1 MPRTEKKMKKIL
13 LILIS
18 LFLIT
23 ACAHLPPAGKITY
36 KESLYQYFVVAE
48 GGSQGSINN
57 LGEIVYITRTGM
69 ISTTRGRLK
78 DTSYDKRF
86 PRINDSGEVVY
97 CGPAKPTGEGPWT
110 VYSTARGR
118 IASGFT
124 PSINNLGEIVYIVE
138 QADRLTIKSTT
149 RSTLMNIKHRPAGYH
164 LDINN
169 KGEVVYKADNQIFS
183 TTRGLITTVAG
194 SPPSDITINNL
205 GDIIYSSI
213 KGVFYM
219 DGTNLTA
226 KLSKISTLSRF
237 GGPVD
242 VNDYGDFVFSLWF
255 SGSDKSYLLL
265 ATQRPEYYE
274 NKYNSW
280 KKFPDNKI
288 PSAP

>member
-1 MPRTEKKMKKIL
+1 MYM
-13 LILIS
+13 
-18 LFLIT
+18 
-23 ACAHLPPAGKITY
+23 
-36 KESLYQYFVVAE
+36 
-48 GGSQGSINN
+48 
-57 LGEIVYITRTGM
+57 
-69 ISTTRGRLK
+69 
-78 DTSYDKRF
+78 
-86 PRINDSGEVVY
+86 
-97 CGPAKPTGEGPWT
+97 
-110 VYSTARGR
+110 
-118 IASGFT
+118 
-124 PSINNLGEIVYIVE
+124 VE
-138 QADRLTIKSTT
+138 QAYRPTINSVNRGTLVTIK
-149 RSTLMNIKHRPAGYH
+149 NGPAGYH

-169 KGEVVYKADNQIFS
+169 SGEVIYKVNNKIFS

-194 SPPSDITINNL
+194 SAPSGITINNL
-205 GDIIYSSI
+205 GDILYSSI

-226 KLSKISTLSRF
+226 ELSKISKLSRF

-274 NKYNSW
+274 NKYNYW

>member
-1 MPRTEKKMKKIL
+1 MKKIL
-13 LILIS
+13 LILVS

-23 ACAHLPPAGKITY
+23 ACAHIPPPGKITY
-36 KESLYQYFVVAE
+36 KASLYEYFIVAE

-57 LGEIVYITRTGM
+57 LGEIVYITRAGM

-118 IASGFT
+118 IAYGFT
-124 PSINNLGEIVYIVE
+124 PSINNSGEIVYMVE
-138 QADRLTIKSTT
+138 QAYRPTINSINRGTLVTIK
-149 RSTLMNIKHRPAGYH
+149 NGPAGYH

-169 KGEVVYKADNQIFS
+169 SGEVIYKVNNQIFS

-194 SPPSDITINNL
+194 SAPSGITINNL
-205 GDIIYSSI
+205 GDILYSSI

-219 DGTNLTA
+219 DGANLTA

>member
-1 MPRTEKKMKKIL
+1 MKKIL
-13 LILIS
+13 LILVS

-23 ACAHLPPAGKITY
+23 ACAHIPPPGKITY
-36 KESLYQYFVVAE
+36 KGSLYEYFIVAE

-57 LGEIVYITRTGM
+57 LGEIVYITRAGM

-110 VYSTARGR
+110 VYSTTRGR
-118 IASGFT
+118 IAYGFT
-124 PSINNLGEIVYIVE
+124 PSINNSGEIVYMVE
-138 QADRLTIKSTT
+138 QAYRPTINSINRGTLVTIK
-149 RSTLMNIKHRPAGYH
+149 NGPAGYH

-169 KGEVVYKADNQIFS
+169 SGEVIYKVNNQIFS
-183 TTRGLITTVAG
+183 TTRGLIRTVAG
-194 SPPSDITINNL
+194 SAPSGITINNL
-205 GDIIYSSI
+205 GDILYSSI

-219 DGTNLTA
+219 DGANLTA

-255 SGSDKSYLLL
+255 NGSDKSYLLL

-280 KKFPDNKI
+280 KKFPNNKI

>member
-1 MPRTEKKMKKIL
+1 MKKNL
-13 LILIS
+13 LILVI

-23 ACAHLPPAGKITY
+23 ACAHIPPAGKITY

-57 LGEIVYITRTGM
+57 HGEIVYITKNGM

-118 IASGFT
+118 IAYGFT
-124 PSINNLGEIVYIVE
+124 PSINNSGEIVYIIE
-138 QADRLTIKSTT
+138 QAYRLTIQSTT

-169 KGEVVYKADNQIFS
+169 EGEVVYKANNQIFS

-194 SPPSDITINNL
+194 SPPSGVTINNL
-205 GDIIYSSI
+205 GDILYSNI
-213 KGVFYM
+213 KGVFYI

-226 KLSKISTLSRF
+226 KLSKISKLSRF
-237 GGPVD
+237 GGPID

-255 SGSDKSYLLL
+255 NETNISLLLL
-265 ATQRPEYYE
+265 ATQRPGYYE
-274 NKYNSW
+274 KKYKSW

-288 PSAP
+288 PSGL

>member
-1 MPRTEKKMKKIL
+1 MKKIL
-13 LILIS
+13 FILTS

-23 ACAHLPPAGKITY
+23 ACAHLPPPGKITY

-57 LGEIVYITRTGM
+57 LGEIVYITSTGM

-78 DTSYDKRF
+78 DTFYDKRF

-149 RSTLMNIKHRPAGYH
+149 RSTLMNIKYRPAGYH

-169 KGEVVYKADNQIFS
+169 KGEVVYKANNQIFS

-194 SPPSDITINNL
+194 SPPSGITINNL
-205 GDIIYSSI
+205 GDILYSNI

-226 KLSKISTLSRF
+226 KLSKISKLSRF
-237 GGPVD
+237 GGPVE
-242 VNDYGDFVFSLWF
+242 VNDYGDFVFNLWF
-255 SGSDKSYLLL
+255 NETNISLLLL

-274 NKYNSW
+274 KKYKSW
-280 KKFPDNKI
+280 KKFPDYKI
-288 PSAP
+288 PSGLLSTY

>member
-1 MPRTEKKMKKIL
+1 MKKIL
-13 LILIS
+13 FILVS

-23 ACAHLPPAGKITY
+23 ACAHIPPPGKITY
-36 KESLYQYFVVAE
+36 KGALYEYFVVAE

-57 LGEIVYITRTGM
+57 LGEIVYITRAGM

-118 IASGFT
+118 IAYGFT
-124 PSINNLGEIVYIVE
+124 PSINNSGEIVYMVE
-138 QADRLTIKSTT
+138 QAYRPTINSVNRGTLVTIK
-149 RSTLMNIKHRPAGYH
+149 NGPAGYH

-169 KGEVVYKADNQIFS
+169 SGEVIYKVNNKIFS

-194 SPPSDITINNL
+194 SAPSGITINNL
-205 GDIIYSSI
+205 GDILYSSI

-219 DGTNLTA
+219 DGANLTA

-237 GGPVD
+237 RGPLD

-280 KKFPDNKI
+280 KKFPNNKI